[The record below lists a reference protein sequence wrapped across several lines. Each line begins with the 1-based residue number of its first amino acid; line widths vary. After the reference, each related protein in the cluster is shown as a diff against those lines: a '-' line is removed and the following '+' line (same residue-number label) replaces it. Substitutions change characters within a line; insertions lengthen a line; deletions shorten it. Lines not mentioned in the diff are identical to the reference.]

1 MKVLSQ
7 ELFVLGEDYLFVS
20 LERLFIDYWNASYRS
35 LFNLNDESFV
45 LYPEV
50 TYDVYN
56 NFQVGAGAFIFSG
69 RTGTE
74 FNGEY
79 LINSTDEIDLTEI
92 FSLYTRCKISFSIA
106 C

>member
-7 ELFVLGEDYLFVS
+7 EQLVLGEDYLFVS
-20 LERLFIDYWNASYRS
+20 LERHFLDYWKASCGS
-35 LFNLNDESFV
+35 LFNLNDGNFV

-56 NFQVGAGAFIFSG
+56 NFQIGAGAFIFAG
-69 RTGTE
+69 KTGTE

-79 LINSTDEIDLTEI
+79 IINSTDEIDLTET
-92 FSLYTRCKISFSIA
+92 FSLYTRCKISF
-106 C
+106 